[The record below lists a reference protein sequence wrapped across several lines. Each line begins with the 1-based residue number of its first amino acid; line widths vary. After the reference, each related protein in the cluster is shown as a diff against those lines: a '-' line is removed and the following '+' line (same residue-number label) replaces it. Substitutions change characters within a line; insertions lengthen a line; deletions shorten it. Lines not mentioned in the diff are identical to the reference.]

1 MRKAAKPIVR
11 PRRSFIGAA
20 LAAISLTVLP
30 QPLQAAPA
38 SSAPPQHQLFE
49 AELMR
54 PENAGLRQF
63 YYYRDNRPL
72 WTAAGQL
79 GPAADAVVHLVET
92 AGLDDIAPDQV
103 FATQLRQAVSRARA
117 EGTPEALD
125 AAELALSRSFA
136 AYVRLTRETPDGV
149 MLYEHVSLQ
158 PREPG
163 VALALQEAA
172 KAPSLAQYVR
182 NMGWLHPFY
191 APMRK
196 AFEEAGGSEAPMRRT
211 FLANL
216 ARIRG
221 LPAVPPGGRYV
232 LVNAAAARLWMYEG
246 DKPVDS
252 MKVVVGRTDHQTPM
266 MSGYI
271 RYAILNPYWNLP
283 ADFTRDKLAPRVLK
297 GGAAYLR
304 KGGYQVMSDWTE
316 HATLVDPQK
325 IDWIAIA
332 AGATDLRVR
341 QLPGAANS
349 MGRVKFEFPNQLGI
363 YLHDTPE
370 QELMG
375 KETRLYS
382 SGCIRLEDAQ
392 RLGRWLFKGAMPAAA
407 EPEQRVDLPQLVPV
421 YVTYLTLQPEA
432 DGQVI
437 VLGDPYGRDVPSEP
451 ALAAQSGGFKASR

>member
-1 MRKAAKPIVR
+1 MAA
-11 PRRSFIGAA
+11 SCL
-20 LAAISLTVLP
+20 LALP
-30 QPLQAAPA
+30 QPSLAAAPA
-38 SSAPPQHQLFE
+38 PAAPHQLLQ
-49 AELMR
+49 AELLR
-54 PENAGLRQF
+54 PANAELRQF
-63 YYYRDNRPL
+63 YFYRDNRPL
-72 WTAAGQL
+72 WTAQGQMT
-79 GPAADAVVHLVET
+79 PAARALAHLIDT
-92 AGLDDIAPDQV
+92 AALDDIRPEQV
-103 FATQLRQAVSRARA
+103 FADELHSAMARA
-117 EGTPEALD
+117 EAERTPEALD
-125 AAELALSRSFA
+125 TAELALSRSFA

-158 PREPG
+158 PQEPG
-163 VALALQEAA
+163 VALALREASR
-172 KAPSLAQYVR
+172 APSLSDYVTK
-182 NMGWLHPFY
+182 MAWLHPLY

-196 AFEEAGGSEAPMRRT
+196 AFEEAGGRDAPMRRA

-246 DKPVDS
+246 DRPVDS

-283 ADFTRDKLAPRVLK
+283 ADFTRDRLAPRVLK
-297 GGAAYLR
+297 GGEAYLR
-304 KGGYQVMSDWTE
+304 KGGYQVMSDWTD
-316 HATLVDPQK
+316 HATLVDPQT
-325 IDWIAIA
+325 IDWTAIA

-341 QLPGAANS
+341 QLPGAGNS

-382 SGCIRLEDAQ
+382 SGCVRLEDAQ
-392 RLGRWLFKGAMPAAA
+392 RLGRWLFQGAMPAADA
-407 EPEQRVDLPQLVPV
+407 PEQRVDLPKVVPV
-421 YVTYLTLQPEA
+421 YVTYLTLQPQD

-437 VLGDPYGRDVPSEP
+437 VLGDPYGRDAAAEP
-451 ALAAQSGGFKASR
+451 AFAAQTGGFKASR

>member
-1 MRKAAKPIVR
+1 MRKATEPFAR

-20 LAAISLTVLP
+20 LAATCLLGLP
-30 QPLQAAPA
+30 QPLLAAPTSSGGA
-38 SSAPPQHQLFE
+38 SQLLQ
-49 AELMR
+49 AELLR
-54 PENAGLRQF
+54 PGNADLRQF

-72 WTAAGQL
+72 WTARGEL
-79 GPAADAVVHLVET
+79 TRAARAVMHLVET
-92 AGLDDIAPDQV
+92 AELDDIQPEQV
-103 FATQLRQAVSRARA
+103 FAAQLRAAIGRA
-117 EGTPEALD
+117 EAERTPEALD
-125 AAELALSRSFA
+125 AADLALSRSFA
-136 AYVRLTRETPDGV
+136 AYVRLTRATPDGV

-158 PREPG
+158 PQEPA
-163 VALALQEAA
+163 VALALQEASR
-172 KAPSLAQYVR
+172 APSLNDYVTR
-182 NMGWLHPFY
+182 MTWLHPLY

-196 AFEEAGGSEAPMRRT
+196 AFEAAGGRAAPLRRA

-246 DKPVDS
+246 DRPVDS

-266 MSGYI
+266 MAGYI
-271 RYAILNPYWNLP
+271 RYAILNPYWNIP

-297 GGAAYLR
+297 GGAAYLKR
-304 KGGYQVMSDWTE
+304 GGYEVMSDWTE
-316 HATLVDPQK
+316 HATQVDPQT
-325 IDWIAIA
+325 INWTAIA

-370 QELMG
+370 RELMG

-382 SGCIRLEDAQ
+382 SGCVRLEDAQ
-392 RLGRWLFKGAMPAAA
+392 RLGRWLFQGAMPAAA
-407 EPEQRVDLPQLVPV
+407 EPEHRVDLPGLVPV
-421 YVTYLTLQPEA
+421 YVTYLTLQPQA
-432 DGQVI
+432 DGQVM
-437 VLGDPYGRDVPSEP
+437 VLGDPYGRDAAAEP
-451 ALAAQSGGFKASR
+451 AFAAQSAGFKASR

>member
-1 MRKAAKPIVR
+1 MAA
-11 PRRSFIGAA
+11 AC
-20 LAAISLTVLP
+20 LLTLP
-30 QPLQAAPA
+30 QPVLAAAPSPA
-38 SSAPPQHQLFE
+38 GQHLLLRS
-49 AELMR
+49 ELLK
-54 PENAGLRQF
+54 PGNADLRQF

-72 WTAAGQL
+72 WTAQGEL
-79 GPAADAVVHLVET
+79 TPAARALVGLIDT
-92 AGLDDIAPDQV
+92 AALDDLQPGQI
-103 FATQLRQAVSRARA
+103 FAGELHAALDRVQA

-125 AAELALSRSFA
+125 AAELALSRSFS
-136 AYVRLTRETPDGV
+136 AYVRLTREAPDGV

-158 PREPG
+158 PQEPS
-163 VALALQEAA
+163 VALALQEASR
-172 KAPSLAQYVR
+172 APSLTDYVTR
-182 NMGWLHPFY
+182 MGWLHPLY

-196 AFEEAGGSEAPMRRT
+196 AFEAAGGRDAPMRRA

-246 DKPVDS
+246 DRAVDS

-271 RYAILNPYWNLP
+271 RYAILNPYWNIP

-297 GGAAYLR
+297 GGEAYLR
-304 KGGYQVMSDWTE
+304 KGGYQVMSDWTD
-316 HATLVDPQK
+316 HATLVDPRT
-325 IDWIAIA
+325 IDWNAIA

-375 KETRLYS
+375 RETRLYS
-382 SGCIRLEDAQ
+382 SGCVRLEDAQ
-392 RLGRWLFKGAMPAAA
+392 RLGRWLFKGAMPVAAGA
-407 EPEQRVDLPQLVPV
+407 EQRVDLPKVVPV
-421 YVTYLTLQPEA
+421 YVTYLTLQPQD
-432 DGQVI
+432 DGQVV
-437 VLGDPYGRDVPSEP
+437 VLGDPYGRDAAAEP
-451 ALAAQSGGFKASR
+451 AFAAQTGGFKASR